1 MDLGD
6 VGVAV
11 LQELWKKVA
20 SAAAVLGSE
29 TKDVMFEKESFMEF
43 SNHIARLSILLEG
56 CRPNR
61 VQATSFDSTKD
72 SLKSLHSQLNA
83 ATNIIKEY
91 KSGSKLR
98 FMLNTHS
105 VLEQMQKLAT
115 EIAGTISLLEFTNI
129 DTTLHLKSETDK
141 VINSLRSIEFSS
153 KSTTEAV
160 VSEIEKSMASHAI
173 NHDHSMAL
181 LQKIAEA
188 CGTSADASLKQ
199 NELSLLK
206 QEKEEMEAQKK
217 QAEALQLSQLITLL
231 NSSDIM
237 PDKPEEG
244 STIFGSDAIISFTC
258 PLCNEM
264 MADPVAIACGHS
276 FERKA
281 IQQHFTEGAIG
292 CPVCKQELT
301 SFELTPNLALRN
313 SIQEWKERDTEMNIQ
328 SAVSGITSTDQNIV
342 SQSLDSLQDL
352 MEMPRCRDIVSEKGL
367 ISKMVEFV
375 RKNNRNT
382 PAAFKCL
389 YHLSC
394 HSDENKEIMVKAGAL
409 RYIVKYLIKG
419 EAHNDAVAILLELS
433 KKETLAEEIDKDK
446 DCIPLL
452 VSMLDDVD
460 NAVAERAKMVLA
472 NLSYATNLVIKM
484 AEAGYFIPF
493 VSRFNEGTFE
503 TRASMAADLVNIQ
516 IGEDNI
522 VSFRHKHFI
531 FKLVEMLASE
541 IPAYIMACLKCTKKL
556 LQYPKMSEWFL
567 ADTHTIPHL
576 INLISV
582 DNAETHSKLETAE
595 VLTSLIEKLQLTDSD
610 EIPDLQELY
619 SQHNINIFMSFVI
632 TSESPQKLKFLH
644 LLNVLTRRSETA
656 QISVRSHKDVLNKF
670 FGLLNGDD
678 PEVRLQL
685 MKLISNIS
693 KNHPDGVPLP
703 PEPAK
708 GDVINALVAIL
719 KNSIDNEERSIAASI
734 ISHLPPND
742 VSIDKILHR
751 SETLKAIQEV
761 LHNVDN
767 EHMQSGS
774 REPISPDESL
784 LENALA
790 ALLRYTQPTKPD
802 LQKQVCELELYPSLV
817 SVLSTGSSLAKE
829 FASTALAHLSQSTN
843 ASVNEANTISK
854 RSSSAVPQLFLDN
867 ILCCFSSS
875 ATKRICSVHGS
886 ACSSRYTV
894 CLVKADAVGP
904 LVKTLSETQSGAAEA
919 ALKALNTML
928 IDKKTLTR
936 ATSVIVDNK
945 GLESIL
951 EVLEKGT
958 QSAKDEAL
966 NLLQIV
972 LENTKTPQ
980 LWSSRAEMILI
991 HLLAD
996 DGLKRKTALVLAQ
1009 MKKLPEQSSY
1019 F

>member
-6 VGVAV
+6 VGVAI

-20 SAAAVLGSE
+20 SSAAVLGSE
-29 TKDVMFEKESFMEF
+29 TKDVMFEKESFREF
-43 SNHIARLSILLEG
+43 SNHIARLGILLEG
-56 CRPNR
+56 CRPKR
-61 VQATSFDSTKD
+61 VQTTSFESTKD
-72 SLKSLHSQLNA
+72 SLKSLHSQLNS

-98 FMLNTHS
+98 FMLNSHS

-129 DTTLHLKSETDK
+129 DATLHLKSETDK

-153 KSTTEAV
+153 KSATEAV
-160 VSEIEKSMASHAI
+160 VSEIEKSMARHAI

-264 MADPVAIACGHS
+264 MADPVAIVCGHS
-276 FERKA
+276 FEKRA
-281 IQQHFTEGAIG
+281 IQQHFTEGAIS

-313 SIQEWKERDTEMNIQ
+313 SIQEWKQRDTEMNFQ

-352 MEMPRCRDIVSEKGL
+352 MEMPRYRDIVSEKRL
-367 ISKMVEFV
+367 IPKMVEFV
-375 RKNNRNT
+375 RQNNGNT
-382 PAAFKCL
+382 PAALKCL

-394 HSDENKEIMVKAGAL
+394 HSDENKEIMVNAGAL
-409 RYIVKYLIKG
+409 RYIVKYLYKG

-433 KKETLAEEIDKDK
+433 KKETLAEEIGNAK

-452 VSMLDDVD
+452 VTMLDDVN
-460 NAVAERAKMVLA
+460 NAVAEKAKMVLE
-472 NLSYATNLVIKM
+472 NLSFATHFVIKM
-484 AEAGYFIPF
+484 AEAEYFTPF

-503 TRASMAADLVNIQ
+503 ARASMAAALVEIQ
-516 IGEDNI
+516 IGDDNI
-522 VSFRHKHFI
+522 VSFRHKQFI

-541 IPAYIMACLKCTKKL
+541 IPAYIKACLKCTKKL
-556 LQYPKMSEWFL
+556 LQYPMMSEWFL

-576 INLISV
+576 INLTSV
-582 DNAETHSKLETAE
+582 DSAETHSRLETAE
-595 VLTSLIEKLQLTDSD
+595 VLTSLIENLQLSDSD

-619 SQHNINIFMSFVI
+619 SQHNVNIFMSFVI
-632 TSESPQKLKFLH
+632 TSESPQKLKFLQ

-656 QISVRSHKDVLNKF
+656 QISVRSHKDVLDKLF
-670 FGLLNGDD
+670 RLLNGDH

-693 KNHPDGVPLP
+693 ENHPDGVPLP

-708 GDVINALVAIL
+708 EYVINALVAIL
-719 KNSIDNEERSIAASI
+719 KNSIDNEERSVAARI

-767 EHMQSGS
+767 EHMHSGS
-774 REPISPDESL
+774 REPTSPDELL

-817 SVLSTGSSLAKE
+817 RVLSRGSSLAKE

-843 ASVNEANTISK
+843 ALVNEANTISK

-867 ILCCFSSS
+867 VLCCFYSS
-875 ATKRICSVHGS
+875 AAKRICSVHGS

-894 CLVKADAVGP
+894 CLVKADAVRP
-904 LVKTLSETQSGAAEA
+904 LVQTLSETQSGAAEA

-928 IDKKTLTR
+928 IDKKTITR

-945 GLESIL
+945 GVESIL

-966 NLLQIV
+966 NLLQKV
-972 LENTKTPQ
+972 LENTKTPH

-991 HLLAD
+991 NLLAD
-996 DGLKRKTALVLAQ
+996 DALKRKTALVLAQ